1 MTSIDTVRIVTALDC
16 PDAVALGT
24 FYAEL
29 LGWELKTP
37 GPNEPDHDDPEWV
50 AVVPA
55 DVDRRGFSLGFQRIH
70 DYQRPTWPEGPVPQ
84 QGHLDFWV
92 EDMEASGT
100 VALDLGAR
108 RHDVQP
114 SEEDD
119 FVVYL
124 DPVGHP
130 FCLCRA

>member
-1 MTSIDTVRIVTALDC
+1 MTHLQPHRIVTALDC

-37 GPNEPDHDDPEWV
+37 GPDEPDFADPEWV
-50 AVVPA
+50 AVVRA
-55 DVDRRGFSLGFQRIH
+55 DVGEHAFSLGFQRVH
-70 DYQRPTWPEGPVPQ
+70 DFERPTWPEGPVPQ
-84 QGHLDFWV
+84 QAHLDFWV
-92 EDMEASGT
+92 DDLEASGE
-100 VALDLGAR
+100 VALGLGAT

-114 SEEDD
+114 SEDGG